1 MIKKLSKFVSIRGF
15 GALPAPYSIMF
26 VALCSVASVQA
37 HAENSLK
44 LGFGAGIG
52 PKYSG
57 SDKNVGKMAIG
68 VDYQMDNG
76 FFASTMRGLGYGASH
91 GEFSYSVGLGY
102 RGGRTDSSKNGFN
115 MQSGSDYLRGMGDI
129 KGSATALLSVA
140 YTPIKWLSFDAMA
153 ELALSQRI
161 NGNSYHLGAT
171 GTLYETETDRISLAG
186 KAHIG
191 DKKFTGTYYGV
202 TDKQSADSGFA
213 SHKAAA
219 GLYAISTNVSWQHKF
234 DEKWSLMTT
243 AGVVSLTGDAA
254 KSPIVKRKT
263 SPTGSVYVSY
273 NY

>member
-161 NGNSYHLGAT
+161 NGNRDHLGAT
-171 GTLYETETDRISLAG
+171 GTLSTKPRRIVVRWLGRRISATKNLPVPTMALPTSNRPILALLP
-186 KAHIG
+186 
-191 DKKFTGTYYGV
+191 T
-202 TDKQSADSGFA
+202 
-213 SHKAAA
+213 
-219 GLYAISTNVSWQHKF
+219 
-234 DEKWSLMTT
+234 
-243 AGVVSLTGDAA
+243 
-254 KSPIVKRKT
+254 KRRQDCMP
-263 SPTGSVYVSY
+263 SRPT
-273 NY
+273 